1 MHPLLEAAVN
11 LICPEENVC
20 HLCER
25 WAHTGILCQSCL
37 TELIRQTLPAERQA
51 LQRKA
56 APQTVISVWKHDAAA
71 RKLVH
76 RLKYQ
81 ADPSAARF
89 LADGMVCALLNEK
102 TVLERAEWIVPV
114 PLHPARERERGYNQA
129 ALLAAEISRQTGMR
143 MTEKVLFRTRPT
155 ANLARMNREERF
167 GALKD
172 VFAVGNAPMVAGK
185 RILLVD
191 DVFTTGATAQACAKQ
206 LMHAGAAEVCM
217 VTACRA

>member
-1 MHPLLEAAVN
+1 MHPLLESAVN

-20 HLCER
+20 HLCGR
-25 WAHTGILCQSCL
+25 WAHTGILCQFCL
-37 TELIRQTLPAERQA
+37 TELVRQTLPSERQA
-51 LQRKA
+51 LQRKTE
-56 APQTVISVWKHDAAA
+56 PQTVISVWKHNAEA

-81 ADPSAARF
+81 ADPSAAHF

-102 TVLERAEWIVPV
+102 RVLERVEWIVPV
-114 PLHPARERERGYNQA
+114 PLHPVREKDRGYNQA
-129 ALLAAEISRQTGMR
+129 ALLAAEISRQTGVA
-143 MTEKVLFRTRPT
+143 MTEKVLFRTRHT
-155 ANLARMNREERF
+155 GNLARMNREMRF
-167 GALKD
+167 GVLKD
-172 VFAVGNAPMVAGK
+172 VFAVNNALMIEGK

-206 LMHAGAAEVCM
+206 LMHAGAAGIDI

>member
-1 MHPLLEAAVN
+1 MHPLLEAVVN
-11 LICPEENVC
+11 LICPDENVC
-20 HLCER
+20 HLCGR
-25 WAHTGILCQSCL
+25 WAHVGMLCEECL
-37 TELIRQTLPAERQA
+37 KELVRQEINPERQMIH
-51 LQRKA
+51 RKT
-56 APQTVISVWKHDAAA
+56 APQTVLSVWKHDAAA

-129 ALLAAEISRQTGMR
+129 ALLARHISRQTGVAMS
-143 MTEKVLFRTRPT
+143 EEVLFRTRST
-155 ANLARMNREERF
+155 GNLAKMGREERF
-167 GALKD
+167 EALKD
-172 VFAVGNAPMVAGK
+172 GFAVGNAALLVGK

-191 DVFTTGATAQACAKQ
+191 DVFTTGATAQACART
-206 LMHAGAAEVCM
+206 LMRAGAAEVCV

>member
-11 LICPEENVC
+11 LLCPEENAC
-20 HLCER
+20 HLCGR

-37 TELIRQTLPAERQA
+37 TGLVRQTLPAERQA
-51 LQRKA
+51 LRRET
-56 APQTVISVWKHDAAA
+56 APQTVISVWKHEAAA

-81 ADPSAARF
+81 ADPSAVRF

-102 TVLERAEWIVPV
+102 TVLERAEWIIPV
-114 PLHPARERERGYNQA
+114 PLHPAREQERGYNQA
-129 ALLAAEISRQTGMR
+129 ALLAAEISRQTGVA
-143 MTEKVLFRTRPT
+143 MTEKVLFRTRHT
-155 ANLARMNREERF
+155 GNLARMNREERF

-172 VFAVGNAPMVAGK
+172 VFAVSNALMIEGK

-206 LMHAGAAEVCM
+206 LMHAGTAGIDI